1 MVINESLTNS
11 KILKEKYSVE
21 ENQAAEVLN
30 ATMEIEYEVWVVNTD
45 EVNWAAASALD
56 ANLIQGVYP
65 VENTLKVVFLNQPTM
80 RDQRLAW
87 VIQAERQVHP
97 VLELEKIRQTALGQ
111 KVDVTKTQIMQ
122 MESIKQVEIR
132 QFPSW
137 WQWVSIIPQRVKVV
151 QK

>member
-1 MVINESLTNS
+1 VQT
-11 KILKEKYSVE
+11 
-21 ENQAAEVLN
+21 
-30 ATMEIEYEVWVVNTD
+30 
-45 EVNWAAASALD
+45 
-56 ANLIQGVYP
+56 
-65 VENTLKVVFLNQPTM
+65 
-80 RDQRLAW
+80 RLVGQHKAW